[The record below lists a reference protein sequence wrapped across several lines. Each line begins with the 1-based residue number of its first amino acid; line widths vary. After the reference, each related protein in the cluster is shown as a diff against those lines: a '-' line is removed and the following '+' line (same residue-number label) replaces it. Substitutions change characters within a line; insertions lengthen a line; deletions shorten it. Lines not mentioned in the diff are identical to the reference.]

1 MAVWPL
7 PRIMF
12 RELSTVQETRRV
24 ALLTSDETW
33 SALSDKLVLPI
44 LIQAEPARYD
54 RELFD
59 YLAGHLPSRAEVVYV
74 VGSGAPVE
82 AGKLIAARNHIPLVI
97 VPTALDSTTMLLSE
111 ALVEDRAGDRR
122 KCRMPVETV
131 PADEIIIDWDVIE
144 AAPDHLRGAG
154 IVDVIAIVTGLLDW
168 RYAAQKSKNPR
179 EQRFVP
185 WAAGVATDLA
195 KQAIKG
201 ASAIGEGDP
210 ETLRT
215 LLDLMMM
222 TVQLSNQLGHMRLQQ
237 GSEHYLANIVAATT
251 GSDLPQ
257 AEIVGPCLLFCAAL
271 HGQDPSPLRDALSTA
286 GVRLDQVRATDFNLI
301 VDNLPT
307 HLGDF
312 AWPYSILNDLDP
324 FSETVTKALDA
335 SGLAILRETWEMPDI
350 TEATQPVA
358 LESPSEAPHTNKILA
373 PTTDAA
379 PAPDPTADPAAAPA
393 VEPTVENGDTH
404 PAEGTANMT
413 AQP

>member
-12 RELSTVQETRRV
+12 RELNTVQETRRV
-24 ALLTSDETW
+24 ALLTSDAAW
-33 SALSDKLVLPI
+33 STLSDKLALPI

-54 RELFD
+54 RELLD
-59 YLAGHLPSRAEVVYV
+59 YLAGHLPSRAEVVYA

-97 VPTALDSTTMLLSE
+97 VPVALDSTSMLLSE
-111 ALVEDRAGDRR
+111 ALIEDRVGDRR
-122 KCRMPVETV
+122 KCRVPVEAV
-131 PADEIIIDWDVIE
+131 PADEIIVDWDVIG
-144 AAPDHLRGAG
+144 AAPGHLRGAG

-179 EQRFVP
+179 EQRFMP

-201 ASAIGEGDP
+201 ASAIGQGDP
-210 ETLRT
+210 ESLRT

-222 TVQLSNQLGHMRLQQ
+222 TVQLGNQLGHMRAQQ
-237 GSEHYLANIVAATT
+237 GSEHYLANIVAAAT
-251 GSDLPQ
+251 GSDLSQ

-271 HGQDPSPLRDALSTA
+271 HGQDPSPLRDALSAA

-301 VDNLPT
+301 VDNLAT
-307 HLGDF
+307 HLGDY

-324 FSETVTKALDA
+324 FSETVAKALDA

-358 LESPSEAPHTNKILA
+358 LETPAEAPHTNKMLLPSA
-373 PTTDAA
+373 DAA
-379 PAPDPTADPAAAPA
+379 PAA
-393 VEPTVENGDTH
+393 EPTVENGDTH

>member
-7 PRIMF
+7 PRITF
-12 RELSTVQETRRV
+12 RALSAVQETRRV
-24 ALLTSDETW
+24 ALLTSGAAW
-33 SALSDKLVLPI
+33 SALSGDLALPI

-59 YLAGHLPSRAEVVYV
+59 YLAAHLPSRTEVVYA

-82 AGKLIAARNHIPLVI
+82 AGKLIAARNHVPLVI
-97 VPTALDSTTMLLSE
+97 VPDALLSASMLLAE
-111 ALVEDRAGDRR
+111 AQVEDRAGDRR
-122 KCRMPVETV
+122 KCRAPVEAV
-131 PADEIIIDWDVIE
+131 PADEILIDWDVIG
-144 AAPDHLRGAG
+144 AAPDNLRGAG

-201 ASAIGEGDP
+201 ASTIGQGDP
-210 ETLRT
+210 DALRT

-222 TVQLSNQLGHMRLQQ
+222 TVQLSNQLGHRRVQQ

-251 GSDLPQ
+251 GSDAPH
-257 AEIVGPCLLFCAAL
+257 AEIVAPCLLFCAAL
-271 HGQDPSPLRDALSTA
+271 HGQDPSPLSEALTAA

-301 VDNLPT
+301 VDNLAT
-307 HLGDF
+307 HLGDY

-324 FSETVTKALDA
+324 FSETVAQALDA

-350 TEATQPVA
+350 TEATQPVT

-373 PTTDAA
+373 PTESAANADA
-379 PAPDPTADPAAAPA
+379 
-393 VEPTVENGDTH
+393 EPTVETGDTH

-413 AQP
+413 VQP